1 MRRLSK
7 KVRQHLEK
15 ARSSALSAVENYN
28 KPGIAFRTR
37 TYTILMVLAWTALFH
52 SIFYRRRIKPWY
64 VEQGEGRAIR
74 YKKIEGDP
82 KHWELGEC
90 IRQYYGD
97 QNPPERK
104 NLEFMMRLRNKIEHR
119 DHPELDPAL
128 YGECQAMLMN
138 FEDLLGQEF
147 GGEYALAETLSVSL
161 QFSAIR
167 QKEQEV
173 ALRRLQRSSAKDI
186 IEFIEKFRSN
196 LAPEVL
202 ESSNYSLKVFLIPKI
217 ANRESAA
224 DLSVEFVPYDP
235 TNPDE
240 MNQLKRLTA
249 FIKEKRIPVASS
261 GLMRA
266 SDVYGRLKEYL
277 PFKVKQNINLK
288 AWQYYK
294 VRPKSGVRHPEWTK
308 IEFCI
313 YDELMKGYGYTEA
326 WVQFLCRKLS
336 NPSEFRKVTGQEAIR
351 ETG

>member
-7 KVRQHLEK
+7 QVKQHLEK

-64 VEQGEGRAIR
+64 VEQGVGRAIR

-90 IRQYYGD
+90 IRHHYGD

-104 NLEFMMRLRNKIEHR
+104 NLEFMIRLRNKIEHR
-119 DHPELDPAL
+119 DQPELDPAL

-138 FEDLLGQEF
+138 FEDLLAQEF

-167 QKEQEV
+167 QKEQEA

-186 IEFIEKFRSN
+186 MEFIEKFRSN
-196 LAPEVL
+196 LSPEIL
-202 ESSNYSLKVFLIPKI
+202 ESSNYSLRVFLVPKI

-224 DLSVEFVPYDP
+224 DLSVEYVPYDP
-235 TNPDE
+235 TKPDE
-240 MNQLKRLTA
+240 MNQLKRLAA

-261 GLMRA
+261 GLMKA
-266 SDVYGRLKEYL
+266 SDVYGCLKECL
-277 PFKVKQNINLK
+277 PFKVKKNINLK

-294 VRPKSGVRHPEWTK
+294 VRPKSGDGHPERTK
-308 IEFCI
+308 IDFCL
-313 YDELMKGYGYTEA
+313 YDDLMKGYGYTET
-326 WVQFLCRKLS
+326 WVKFLCRKLS
-336 NPSEFRKVTGQEAIR
+336 NPLEFSKVTGQEAIR
-351 ETG
+351 KTS